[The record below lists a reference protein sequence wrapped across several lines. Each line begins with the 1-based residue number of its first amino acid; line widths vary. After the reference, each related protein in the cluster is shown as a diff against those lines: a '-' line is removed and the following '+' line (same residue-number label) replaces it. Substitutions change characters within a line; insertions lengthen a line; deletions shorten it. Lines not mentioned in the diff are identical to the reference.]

1 MFFMKVGLAI
11 LGACALVALSGCV
24 GLSGNRYLENKHLFM
39 VGRGD
44 PVAYADGYVDGCSSG
59 RRVAG
64 DQRFKY
70 RQNTVR
76 LEKDA
81 LYGRGWQEGQINCR
95 NEVIAQGMQIH
106 QPPKAGSPEISE
118 PMTPAQQA
126 VEAEMRELWNEL
138 KK

>member
-1 MFFMKVGLAI
+1 MFFMKVALAI
-11 LGACALVALSGCV
+11 LGALALLPLSGCI
-24 GLSGNRYLENKHLFM
+24 GLSGKRYLENKHLFM

-44 PVAYADGYVDGCSSG
+44 PAPYADGYVDGCSCG
-59 RRVAG
+59 RRLAG

-81 LYGRGWQEGQINCR
+81 LYARGWQEGQINCR
-95 NEVIAQGMQIH
+95 NEVIADGMQIH
-106 QPPKAGSPEISE
+106 QKPTAGSPEISE
-118 PMTPAQQA
+118 ATTPEQKAI
-126 VEAEMRELWNEL
+126 EAEMRELWNEL